1 MYHDVPVGDILRQSV
16 HPMDAGSSIS
26 TRPMVVCAKT
36 QSPDDPLPGE
46 IAIVHLF
53 PSTSRDWRRGMDAR
67 PAAAGTPETV
77 TTGIDLVLF
86 RGLRLRRV
94 DRVPYG
100 HHRVAPLRKIGHAC
114 TLFESDSM
122 CVT

>member
-1 MYHDVPVGDILRQSV
+1 MLG
-16 HPMDAGSSIS
+16 
-26 TRPMVVCAKT
+26 
-36 QSPDDPLPGE
+36 PLQ
-46 IAIVHLF
+46 
-53 PSTSRDWRRGMDAR
+53 RD
-67 PAAAGTPETV
+67 TPETV
-77 TTGIDLVLF
+77 VTGIDLVLF
-86 RGLRLRRV
+86 RELRLRRV